1 MASQGT
7 YTFQFQEELQGIVG
21 RNAGER
27 AAEFPG
33 NIKIWLVA
41 TSCLIA
47 GLGQSPIN
55 LSLLI

>member
-7 YTFQFQEELQGIVG
+7 YTFQFQEELHGIVG

-41 TSCLIA
+41 TSMSCSRPGA
-47 GLGQSPIN
+47 KPN
-55 LSLLI
+55 